1 MQIFYKPVPGVVGDC
16 IPFYADGRYHVFY
29 LRDYRDKDSYGIG
42 SPWHHVSTDDF
53 VTFTDHGEALSKET
67 IDDQDLT
74 VATGS
79 VITDDDGL
87 HHIFYTGINPYFR
100 DDVHREQAIL
110 HATSKDLI
118 SWTKVAGEVSY
129 ADETLYERHD
139 WRDPFVYKDPDTG
152 RYNMLVAAR
161 TAHGPVSRRGC
172 TALLT
177 SDDLSN
183 WTVEK
188 PFYAPGRYHG
198 HECPDL
204 FRMGDWYYLVFSE
217 YTTRTATRYAMSR
230 SLQGPW
236 LTPAD
241 NLFDNRAFYA
251 AKSAG
256 DEQGRRYLF
265 GWNPSKV
272 GDADGGDWQWGG
284 NLTVHEIVQ
293 NDDGTLAVRMP
304 PTLASA
310 FGQPSRQGLQ
320 LNDSNWVSTPDGYR
334 ADSPHAYTEA
344 YGEAL
349 PASCLIEGE
358 LTFTKN
364 AGEAGVLLRVDA
376 TGDTGYFLRFNPD
389 RQAVQFGKIGGYR
402 DWYVDHMPELDRPL
416 PIQPGVPIRYRIV
429 VDGTALVAYVNDQV
443 ALSGRLYTPRP
454 GRVGLYADG
463 ATVTASTPSVRQGA
477 R

>member
-100 DDVHREQAIL
+100 DTAHREQAIL

-118 SWTKVAGEVSY
+118 SWTKVTGEVHY

-152 RYNMLVAAR
+152 RYHMLVAAR
-161 TAHGPVSRRGC
+161 TANGPVSRRGC

-204 FRMGDWYYLVFSE
+204 FRMGDWYYLVFAE
-217 YTTRTATRYAMSR
+217 YTTRTATRYVMSR
-230 SLQGPW
+230 SLEGPW
-236 LTPAD
+236 LAPAD

-272 GDADGGDWQWGG
+272 GDADSGDWQWGG
-284 NLTVHEIVQ
+284 TLTVHEIVQ
-293 NDDGTLAVRMP
+293 NDDGTLGVRIP

-310 FGQPSRQGLQ
+310 FGQPSRPGLQ
-320 LNDSNWVSTPDGYR
+320 LNDSNWVSTPAGYR
-334 ADSPHAYTEA
+334 VDSPHAYAEVH
-344 YGEAL
+344 GEAM

-358 LTFTKN
+358 LTFSNN
-364 AGEAGVLLRVDA
+364 AGQAGVLLRVDA
-376 TGDTGYFLRFNPD
+376 TGDTGYFVRFDPD

-416 PIQPGVPIRYRIV
+416 HIQPGVPIRYRIV
-429 VDGTALVAYVNDQV
+429 VDGTAMVAYVDDQV
-443 ALSGRLYTPRP
+443 ALSGRLYNPRP

-463 ATVTASTPSVRQGA
+463 ATVTASAPSVRLAA